1 MVEHLKHLCDL
12 KKKRRFLLTNII
24 DPQHKNAR
32 PDLML
37 TEDGKV
43 WVQDSSDPDGF
54 DLLETIRD
62 LQERVKALENK

>member
-1 MVEHLKHLCDL
+1 M
-12 KKKRRFLLTNII
+12 KKKRRFLLTNVIE
-24 DPQHKNAR
+24 PQQRNAK

-43 WVQDSSDPDGF
+43 WVQDSSDPEGF

>member
-1 MVEHLKHLCDL
+1 M
-12 KKKRRFLLTNII
+12 TNVIE
-24 DPQHKNAR
+24 PQQRNAK

-43 WVQDSSDPDGF
+43 WVQDSSDPEGF